1 MPNIGLTAV
10 AFIPYVFS
18 LVVAWSYLVRFG
30 RVADLGQKTVDTS
43 LLFTSSV
50 GGAATASSSGTKS
63 GMCEWRQP
71 TFDDFWHI
79 MVV

>member
-30 RVADLGQKTVDTS
+30 RVAELGQTTVDTS
-43 LLFTSSV
+43 L
-50 GGAATASSSGTKS
+50 AAIQLRKQWMDKDRNVCVA
-63 GMCEWRQP
+63 P
-71 TFDDFWHI
+71 TFDDDFGGH
-79 MVV
+79 

>member
-30 RVADLGQKTVDTS
+30 RVVELGQTTVDTS
-43 LLFTSSV
+43 LLFSS
-50 GGAATASSSGTKS
+50 ASSGWTKT
-63 GMCEWRQP
+63 GMCVWRQP
-71 TFDDFWHI
+71 LMMILEDTRC
-79 MVV
+79 

>member
-30 RVADLGQKTVDTS
+30 RVVELGQTTVDTS
-43 LLFTSSV
+43 LLFNSSV
-50 GGAATASSSGTKS
+50 GGAARASSG
-63 GMCEWRQP
+63 GQRVECVYGANQLLMI
-71 TFDDFWHI
+71 FG
-79 MVV
+79 